1 MKKGFLVTATLSAS
15 LLSLGAASADPL
27 PPGPGRNVV
36 VSKCSA
42 CHATAVI
49 ENERHD
55 ADGWHETIDKMVD
68 RGLEISDADRNSA
81 VAYLVKVLGPQ
92 AKPVTSSAPA
102 KAPPAKTSTV
112 KVMVT
117 KPVAKPVAK
126 PKPKP

>member
-1 MKKGFLVTATLSAS
+1 MKKGFLVAATLSAS
-15 LLSLGAASADPL
+15 LLGLGVASADPL

-36 VSKCSA
+36 VSKCSG

-68 RGLEISDADRNSA
+68 RGLVISDTDRNSA

-92 AKPVTSSAPA
+92 AKPAPAPA
-102 KAPPAKTSTV
+102 KAPAAKSSTV
-112 KVMVT
+112 KVV
-117 KPVAKPVAK
+117 VKPVAK

>member
-1 MKKGFLVTATLSAS
+1 MKKGFLVAATLSAS

-36 VSKCSA
+36 VNKCSA

-55 ADGWHETIDKMVD
+55 AGGWHETIDKMVD
-68 RGLEISDADRNSA
+68 RGLEISDADRNTA

-92 AKPVTSSAPA
+92 AKPTSPVTPA
-102 KAPPAKTSTV
+102 KASTV
-112 KVMVT
+112 KVMV
-117 KPVAKPVAK
+117 AKPAAK
-126 PKPKP
+126 PKPKPRP

>member
-1 MKKGFLVTATLSAS
+1 MKKRFLVAATLSAS
-15 LLSLGAASADPL
+15 LLSLGLASADPL

-55 ADGWHETIDKMVD
+55 ADGWQETIDKMVD

-92 AKPVTSSAPA
+92 AKPAIAPA
-102 KAPPAKTSTV
+102 TAKTSPAKT
-112 KVMVT
+112 
-117 KPVAKPVAK
+117 VAKPAAKPVTKSK
-126 PKPKP
+126 PKP

>member
-1 MKKGFLVTATLSAS
+1 MTKGFLIAATLSAS
-15 LLSLGAASADPL
+15 LLSLGGASADPL

-68 RGLEISDADRNSA
+68 RGLEISDADRTSA

-92 AKPVTSSAPA
+92 TKPAVAPAPTKAAPA
-102 KAPPAKTSTV
+102 KAAPVKTV
-112 KVMVT
+112 V
-117 KPVAKPVAK
+117 K